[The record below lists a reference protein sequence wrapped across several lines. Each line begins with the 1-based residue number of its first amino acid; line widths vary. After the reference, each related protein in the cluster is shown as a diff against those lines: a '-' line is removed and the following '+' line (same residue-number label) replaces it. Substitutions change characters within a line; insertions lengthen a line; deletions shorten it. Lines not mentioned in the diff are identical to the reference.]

1 MTALVLENL
10 QKIYSNNT
18 VAVSGVNLN
27 VAEGD
32 FFALLGQNGAGKSSI
47 IGIICSLINKTAG
60 KVAIFGYD
68 LEVFPVV
75 AKSMIGIMP
84 QEVNFFEFETVLNT
98 LLYQAGYY
106 GITRSDARQRAQKLL
121 SILNLWAMKD
131 ELIVRLSGG
140 MKRRVM
146 LARAL
151 ITNPRLLILDE
162 PTAGVDVELRY
173 LIWDFLSELNRKEGL
188 TIILATHYLEEA
200 EKLCK
205 NLAIL
210 DQGRMIH
217 NSSMKDF
224 LQRLDEYT
232 LELDLFEPV
241 AVMPCLKDYSVKL
254 LDSSTM
260 EIKLNKKQSLNQ
272 LFNVLNKQQVLVH
285 NIRNK
290 TNRLEELFIT
300 MINNNKNLNEREA

>member
-1 MTALVLENL
+1 MPALVLENL

-18 VAVSGVNLN
+18 AAVRGINLT

-47 IGIICSLINKTAG
+47 IGIISSLINKTSG
-60 KVAIFGYD
+60 QVSIFGYD
-68 LEVFPVV
+68 LDSFPAA
-75 AKSMIGIMP
+75 AKAMIGIMP
-84 QEVNFFEFETVLNT
+84 QEVNFFDFETVLNT

-106 GITRSDARQRAQKLL
+106 GIARCYAQQRAKKLL

-173 LIWDFLSELNRKEGL
+173 LIWDFLSELNSTEGL

-205 NLAIL
+205 NLAII
-210 DQGRMIH
+210 DQGQIIH
-217 NSSMKDF
+217 HSSMKDF
-224 LQRLDEYT
+224 LHRLDEYT
-232 LELDLFEPV
+232 LELDLVDPV
-241 AVMPCLKDYSVKL
+241 AAAPCLDGYMLQL
-254 LDSSTM
+254 LDSSTI
-260 EIKLNKKQSLNQ
+260 EIKVSKKQSLNQ
-272 LFNVLNKQQVLVH
+272 LFTELNQQQILVH

-300 MINNNKNLNEREA
+300 MINNNKNLSKREM